1 MSINMIITNILC
13 VLLIIV
19 CLVYLFIC
27 KYKKYDDYL
36 KSFIEHNQN
45 ITVITSDTEI
55 LAINK
60 VGLNFFGFS
69 TFSEFH
75 HKHKFLSKLFSEIE
89 SDTKYVVGID
99 WITKIN
105 FKQHIKVEMYHNDF
119 KQVFYMQ
126 VSKIKKNRYQVS
138 FYNISRMVAEKDAM
152 VDVAEKDELTQI
164 YNRVKFNK
172 SMSLALREAEVYQET
187 FTITLFDIDYF
198 KQVNDQ
204 YGHNVGDRVLVQLSV
219 LVKSQLRDKD
229 IFARWGGEEFI
240 ILSQASTQ
248 SEAFIVANRL
258 RESIEAFP
266 FDDIGKLTCS
276 FGISQ
281 YRDNDIAGTLLARA
295 DEALYKAKENGRNN
309 VSL

>member
-1 MSINMIITNILC
+1 MLITNILC
-13 VLLIIV
+13 ALLILVGI
-19 CLVYLFIC
+19 VYLFMC
-27 KYKKYDDYL
+27 KYRKYDDYL
-36 KSFIEHNQN
+36 KLFIEHNQN

-60 VGLNFFGFS
+60 AGLNFFGFA

-75 HKHKFLSKLFSEIE
+75 QKHKFLSKLFSETE
-89 SDTKYVVGID
+89 SDTKYVEGID
-99 WITKIN
+99 WITKID
-105 FKQHIKVEMYHNDF
+105 FKQHIKVEMFHDDF

-172 SMSLALREAEVYQET
+172 AMSLALREAEVYQED

-198 KQVNDQ
+198 KQVNDK
-204 YGHNVGDRVLVQLSV
+204 YGHNAGDRVLVQLSL

-240 ILSQASTQ
+240 ILSQGSTQ

-266 FDDIGKLTCS
+266 FDDIGTLTCS
-276 FGISQ
+276 FGVSQ
-281 YRDNDIAGTLLARA
+281 YRDNDTASTLLARA

>member
-1 MSINMIITNILC
+1 MLITNILC
-13 VLLIIV
+13 ALLILVGI
-19 CLVYLFIC
+19 VYLFTC
-27 KYKKYDDYL
+27 KYRKYDDYL

-60 VGLNFFGFS
+60 AGLNFFGFA
-69 TFSEFH
+69 TFSEFQQ
-75 HKHKFLSKLFSEIE
+75 KHKFLSKLFSEIE
-89 SDTKYVVGID
+89 SDTKYVEGID
-99 WITKIN
+99 WITKID
-105 FKQHIKVEMYHNDF
+105 FKQHIKVEMFHDDF

-126 VSKIKKNRYQVS
+126 ISKIKKNRYQVS

-172 SMSLALREAEVYQET
+172 AMSLALREAEVYQED

-198 KQVNDQ
+198 KQVNDK
-204 YGHNVGDRVLVQLSV
+204 YGHNAGDRVLVQLSL

-248 SEAFIVANRL
+248 NEAFIVANRL

-266 FDDIGKLTCS
+266 FDDIESLTCS
-276 FGISQ
+276 FGVSQ
-281 YRDNDIAGTLLARA
+281 YRDNDTASTLLARA